1 MAQLTRRESVRNDA
15 TRRQGSCTKASRAAK
30 PAPSAQAACVDNPAA
45 AQAACARPSRRRRDS
60 VSRARPPAVRAAV
73 AAVLALALGA
83 FGCAPAGSAGK
94 APEVQASDR
103 SYVEERVPLPEGL
116 PFVADLAIERN
127 IGARGLR
134 AVMEGILT
142 RIMYDI
148 PSDQTIE
155 QVTITADCV
164 KNGAEPVIRRNPDRA
179 VHRARVKGTHTEG
192 TGAPT
197 APAS

>member
-1 MAQLTRRESVRNDA
+1 MRILTEPKNALVKQYRKLFEYDDVELDFE
-15 TRRQGSCTKASRAAK
+15 Q
-30 PAPSAQAACVDNPAA
+30 SALEA
-45 AQAACARPSRRRRDS
+45 
-60 VSRARPPAVRAAV
+60 
-73 AAVLALALGA
+73 
-83 FGCAPAGSAGK
+83 
-94 APEVQASDR
+94 
-103 SYVEERVPLPEGL
+103 
-116 PFVADLAIERN
+116 VADLAIERN

>member
-116 PFVADLAIERN
+116 PFVADLAIDE
-127 IGARGLR
+127 
-134 AVMEGILT
+134 
-142 RIMYDI
+142 
-148 PSDQTIE
+148 
-155 QVTITADCV
+155 
-164 KNGAEPVIRRNPDRA
+164 
-179 VHRARVKGTHTEG
+179 
-192 TGAPT
+192 TGALLL
-197 APAS
+197 

>member
-1 MAQLTRRESVRNDA
+1 
-15 TRRQGSCTKASRAAK
+15 
-30 PAPSAQAACVDNPAA
+30 
-45 AQAACARPSRRRRDS
+45 
-60 VSRARPPAVRAAV
+60 
-73 AAVLALALGA
+73 
-83 FGCAPAGSAGK
+83 
-94 APEVQASDR
+94 
-103 SYVEERVPLPEGL
+103 
-116 PFVADLAIERN
+116 
-127 IGARGLR
+127 
-134 AVMEGILT
+134 
-142 RIMYDI
+142 MYDI